1 MHARKLPRI
10 SEPSFDRDYG
20 NGATAST
27 SKVTKN
33 YRDRRSVSPSERG
46 TNKLRKKLE
55 IIPGYL
61 FQIDKLM
68 ANKSRRDIDSETMT
82 FKLCEQKLKSCK
94 KKERTRKTC
103 YLWFQ

>member
-46 TNKLRKKLE
+46 TNKLLKKLE
-55 IIPGYL
+55 IIPGFFFRL
-61 FQIDKLM
+61 ISLWLINPEENWIQGQ
-68 ANKSRRDIDSETMT
+68 RH
-82 FKLCEQKLKSCK
+82 LKCVN
-94 KKERTRKTC
+94 
-103 YLWFQ
+103 

>member
-46 TNKLRKKLE
+46 TNKLLKKLMPCPPMWPKQFWSVQNGFGLTKM
-55 IIPGYL
+55 I
-61 FQIDKLM
+61 
-68 ANKSRRDIDSETMT
+68 ST
-82 FKLCEQKLKSCK
+82 
-94 KKERTRKTC
+94 
-103 YLWFQ
+103 

>member
-68 ANKSRRDIDSETMT
+68 ADNPGEKWI
-82 FKLCEQKLKSCK
+82 QG
-94 KKERTRKTC
+94 
-103 YLWFQ
+103 Q